1 MPKTKNFEESLSEL
15 EKIVKQL
22 ENGETPLDDAI
33 KLFEEGVKIS
43 AECHDRL
50 DKAEQKVKLITQNK
64 DGYEETD
71 FDGGEEV

>member
-71 FDGGEEV
+71 FDGGEED

>member
-1 MPKTKNFEESLSEL
+1 MPETKNFEESLSEL

-43 AECHDRL
+43 AKCHERL

-64 DGYEETD
+64 DGYTETD